1 MKQDNALQEGYEA
14 LRNIMKDREKK
25 CPEKMWELEPT
36 MEYIEWIREG
46 LMQEK
51 PIIWTWLLSTPWE
64 ILRAMNLTAISSEF
78 LFLLL
83 GTVPEIDHYK
93 YIDIP
98 QFPEEFC
105 SLNKIPIG
113 MALSDDLPPP
123 EMILYSAGHACDAS
137 VSAYSSL
144 SRYYNVPN
152 FFIDVPYLES
162 YLENERGCK
171 YVANEIK
178 KMVLFLEEHTKQK
191 LDLDM
196 LREGIG
202 YANEALE
209 YHRKLLNLRK
219 KIPCP
224 LFSRGLQIERDAL
237 WLLLGHPVYTDW
249 IRRRYESVLELVE
262 EGEREISQEEKIRC
276 ILIGNFPNST
286 PAIFDWL
293 ESEYGAVAVAAPQA
307 DFLTEPIDNRGDIS
321 KVFDGIARRLM
332 HYPMAR
338 HGRLSA
344 DYFIDECI
352 QMARDYK
359 ADCAIMFGHTGCKW
373 NWATT
378 YLVKDKIQDV
388 LGIPVM
394 SLEFDSVDSR
404 FLPIEAMQ
412 EKFREFFE
420 VVF

>member
-1 MKQDNALQEGYEA
+1 MKQNNALQKAYET
-14 LRNIMKDREKK
+14 LRSIMKDREQK

-36 MEYIEWIREG
+36 MKYVEWIREG
-46 LMQEK
+46 LIQEK

-64 ILRAMNLTAISSEF
+64 IIRAMDLTAISTEI

-98 QFPEEFC
+98 QIPEEFC

-113 MALSDDLPPP
+113 MALSDDLPDP
-123 EMILYSAGHACDAS
+123 EMVLYSAGHACDAS
-137 VSAYSSL
+137 VSAYSTL
-144 SRYYNVPN
+144 SRYFNVPT
-152 FFIDVPYLES
+152 FFVDVPYLED
-162 YLENERGCK
+162 ERGCK
-171 YVANEIK
+171 YVANEIR
-178 KMVLFLEEHTKQK
+178 KMVQFLEEHTKK
-191 LDLDM
+191 NLDLDM
-196 LREGIG
+196 LREGID
-202 YANEALE
+202 YANTALE

-224 LFSRGLQIERDAL
+224 LFSRGLMIERDAL

-249 IRRRYESVLELVE
+249 IRKRYESALELVE
-262 EGEREISQEEKIRC
+262 KGEREISEKENIRFV
-276 ILIGNFPNST
+276 LIGNVPNST
-286 PAIFDWL
+286 PTIFDWL

-307 DFLTEPIDNRGDIS
+307 DFLTEPIDNKGDIS
-321 KVFDGIARRLM
+321 RIFDGIARRIM

-344 DYFIDECI
+344 DHFIDECV

-359 ADCAIMFGHTGCKW
+359 ADCAIMLGHTGCKW
-373 NWATT
+373 NWATA
-378 YLVKDKIQDV
+378 YLVKDKISD
-388 LGIPVM
+388 LLEIPVM

-404 FLPIEAMQ
+404 FLPIEAMK